1 MLSLF
6 SEISFRMLSYITL
19 LDGIHGQKIVA
30 VAKLEMDDLQSG
42 FDFGYLSGLSW
53 TTFHHHV
60 LQQQA
65 VFTDPL
71 HGLQQVRPQVH
82 FITQFHLL
90 LLEHEEQNQ
99 TDYLTSAFKPLLHSL
114 HRGDTLKSHLEERLS
129 MTDEKSIRLWFV
141 LAVQGIQSKALF
153 LEYKG

>member
-1 MLSLF
+1 
-6 SEISFRMLSYITL
+6 MLSYITV
-19 LDGIHGQKIVA
+19 LDGIHGQKVVA
-30 VAKLEMDDLQSG
+30 MAKLEMDDLQSG
-42 FDFGYLSGLSW
+42 FDFSQLSGLSW

-71 HGLQQVRPQVH
+71 HGLQQIRPQVH
-82 FITQFHLL
+82 FIAQLHLL
-90 LLEHEEQNQ
+90 LLGREEQNQ
-99 TDYLTSAFKPLLHSL
+99 TDYLTSDVKPLPHSL

-129 MTDEKSIRLWFV
+129 VTDEESVRLGFV

-153 LEYKG
+153 LE